1 MIISSKG
8 KYGLVALMDICLYS
22 RSEAVTLKSVSKRQD
37 ISERYLEQIFSI
49 LKKGGIINSK
59 KGAQGGYFLARKPK
73 DITVG
78 EILNI
83 LEGYLKIVSPS
94 EEKNDIE
101 CFMQKKIWNNIN
113 RQIETYFNSI
123 TLEELVKDY
132 IEGKIT
138 ICIIFKLPKRK

>member
-22 RSEAVTLKSVSKRQD
+22 GSEAVTLKSVSKRQN

-49 LKKGGIINSK
+49 LRKGGIITSK
-59 KGAQGGYFLARKPK
+59 KGAQGGYFLARTAA

-83 LEGYLKIVSPS
+83 LEGDLKIVSPS
-94 EEKNDIE
+94 EERNDIE
-101 CFMQKKIWNNIN
+101 CFMQKNIWNNIN
-113 RQIETYFNSI
+113 RQIEEYFNSV
-123 TLEELVKDY
+123 TLEALVKDY
-132 IEGKIT
+132 IEGKIA
-138 ICIIFKLPKRK
+138 IMYYI

>member
-22 RSEAVTLKSVSKRQD
+22 GSEAVTLKSVSKRQN

-49 LKKGGIINSK
+49 LRKGGIITSK
-59 KGAQGGYFLARKPK
+59 KGAQGGYFLARTAA

-83 LEGYLKIVSPS
+83 LEGDSKIVSPS
-94 EEKNDIE
+94 EERNDIE
-101 CFMQKKIWNNIN
+101 CFMQKNIWNNIN
-113 RQIETYFNSI
+113 RQIEEYFDSV
-123 TLEELVKDY
+123 TLEALVKDY
-132 IEGKIT
+132 IEGKIA
-138 ICIIFKLPKRK
+138 IMYYI

>member
-8 KYGLVALMDICLYS
+8 KYGLVAFMDICLYS

-83 LEGYLKIVSPS
+83 LEGDLKIVSPS

-138 ICIIFKLPKRK
+138 IMYYI

>member
-138 ICIIFKLPKRK
+138 IVYYI

>member
-132 IEGKIT
+132 LEGKIT
-138 ICIIFKLPKRK
+138 IMYYI

>member
-37 ISERYLEQIFSI
+37 ISERYLEKIFSI

-138 ICIIFKLPKRK
+138 IMYYI

>member
-83 LEGYLKIVSPS
+83 LEGGLKIVSPS

-138 ICIIFKLPKRK
+138 IMYYI

>member
-22 RSEAVTLKSVSKRQD
+22 RSEAVTLESVSKRQD

-138 ICIIFKLPKRK
+138 IMYYI

>member
-73 DITVG
+73 EDRKSTR
-78 EILNI
+78 LN
-83 LEGYLKIVSPS
+83 SSHPS
-94 EEKNDIE
+94 SSR
-101 CFMQKKIWNNIN
+101 MP
-113 RQIETYFNSI
+113 SSA
-123 TLEELVKDY
+123 
-132 IEGKIT
+132 
-138 ICIIFKLPKRK
+138 

>member
-22 RSEAVTLKSVSKRQD
+22 GSEAVTLKSVSKRQN

-49 LKKGGIINSK
+49 LRKGGIITSK
-59 KGAQGGYFLARKPK
+59 KGAQGGYFLARTAA

-83 LEGYLKIVSPS
+83 LEGDLTIVSPS
-94 EEKNDIE
+94 EERNDIE
-101 CFMQKKIWNNIN
+101 CFMQKNIWNNIN
-113 RQIETYFNSI
+113 RQIEEYFDSV
-123 TLEELVKDY
+123 TLEALVKDY
-132 IEGKIT
+132 IEGKIA
-138 ICIIFKLPKRK
+138 IMYYI

>member
-138 ICIIFKLPKRK
+138 IMYYI

>member
-1 MIISSKG
+1 MIISSIG
-8 KYGLVALMDICLYS
+8 KYALVALMDICLYS

-83 LEGYLKIVSPS
+83 LEGDLKIVSPS

-138 ICIIFKLPKRK
+138 IMYYI

>member
-83 LEGYLKIVSPS
+83 LEGDLKIVSLS

-101 CFMQKKIWNNIN
+101 CFMQKNIWNNIN
-113 RQIETYFNSI
+113 RQIEEYFDSV
-123 TLEELVKDY
+123 TLEALVKDY
-132 IEGKIT
+132 IEGKIA
-138 ICIIFKLPKRK
+138 IMYYI

>member
-132 IEGKIT
+132 IERKIT
-138 ICIIFKLPKRK
+138 IMYYI

>member
-49 LKKGGIINSK
+49 LRKGGIITSK

-138 ICIIFKLPKRK
+138 IMYYI

>member
-1 MIISSKG
+1 MIISSKR

-83 LEGYLKIVSPS
+83 LEGDLKIVSLS

-138 ICIIFKLPKRK
+138 IMYYI

>member
-1 MIISSKG
+1 MKITTKSIYAIRALHTLNMLSEDGKPVGIATLSEKLGISNK
-8 KYGLVALMDICLYS
+8 
-22 RSEAVTLKSVSKRQD
+22 
-37 ISERYLEQIFSI
+37 YLEQIFSI

-59 KGAQGGYFLARKPK
+59 KGAQGGYFLSRKPK

-83 LEGYLKIVSPS
+83 LEGDLKIVSPS

-113 RQIETYFNSI
+113 WCILYTIAKTTNLSYI
-123 TLEELVKDY
+123 TR
-132 IEGKIT
+132 
-138 ICIIFKLPKRK
+138 KLNTWK

>member
-22 RSEAVTLKSVSKRQD
+22 GSEAVTLKSVSKRQN

-49 LKKGGIINSK
+49 LRKGGIITSK
-59 KGAQGGYFLARKPK
+59 KGAQGGYFLARTAA

-83 LEGYLKIVSPS
+83 LEGDLKIVSPS
-94 EEKNDIE
+94 EERNDIE
-101 CFMQKKIWNNIN
+101 CFMQKNIWNNIN

-138 ICIIFKLPKRK
+138 IMYYI

>member
-83 LEGYLKIVSPS
+83 LEGDLKIVSPS
-94 EEKNDIE
+94 VEKNDIE

-138 ICIIFKLPKRK
+138 IMYYI

>member
-59 KGAQGGYFLARKPK
+59 EGAQGVYFLARKPK

-83 LEGYLKIVSPS
+83 LEGDLKIVSPS

-138 ICIIFKLPKRK
+138 IMYYI

>member
-22 RSEAVTLKSVSKRQD
+22 GSEAVTLKSVSKRQN

-49 LKKGGIINSK
+49 LRKGGIITSK
-59 KGAQGGYFLARKPK
+59 KGAQGGYFLARTAA

-83 LEGYLKIVSPS
+83 LEGDLKIVSPS
-94 EEKNDIE
+94 EEGNDIE
-101 CFMQKKIWNNIN
+101 CFMQKNIWNNIN
-113 RQIETYFNSI
+113 RQIEEYFDSV
-123 TLEELVKDY
+123 TLEALVKDY
-132 IEGKIT
+132 IEGKIA
-138 ICIIFKLPKRK
+138 IMYYI

>member
-49 LKKGGIINSK
+49 LRKGGIINSK

-83 LEGYLKIVSPS
+83 LEGDLKIVSPS

-138 ICIIFKLPKRK
+138 IMYYI

>member
-37 ISERYLEQIFSI
+37 ISEKYLEQIFSI

-138 ICIIFKLPKRK
+138 IMYYI

>member
-83 LEGYLKIVSPS
+83 LEGDLKIVSLS

-123 TLEELVKDY
+123 TLEELVQDY

-138 ICIIFKLPKRK
+138 IMYYI

>member
-22 RSEAVTLKSVSKRQD
+22 GSEAVTLKSVSKRQN

-49 LKKGGIINSK
+49 LRKGGIITSK
-59 KGAQGGYFLARKPK
+59 KGAQGGYFLARTAK
-73 DITVG
+73 DKTVR
-78 EILNI
+78 EILKI
-83 LEGYLKIVSPS
+83 LEGDLKIVSPS

-138 ICIIFKLPKRK
+138 IMYYI

>member
-59 KGAQGGYFLARKPK
+59 KVAQGGYFLARKPK

-83 LEGYLKIVSPS
+83 LEGDLKIVSPS

-138 ICIIFKLPKRK
+138 IMYYI

>member
-22 RSEAVTLKSVSKRQD
+22 GSEAVTLKSVSKRQD

-59 KGAQGGYFLARKPK
+59 KGAQGGYFLARTAA

-83 LEGYLKIVSPS
+83 LEGDLKIVSPS
-94 EEKNDIE
+94 EERNDIE
-101 CFMQKKIWNNIN
+101 CFMQKNIWNNIN
-113 RQIETYFNSI
+113 RQIEEYFDSV
-123 TLEELVKDY
+123 TLEALVKDY
-132 IEGKIT
+132 IEGKIA
-138 ICIIFKLPKRK
+138 IMYYI

>member
-22 RSEAVTLKSVSKRQD
+22 GSEAVTLKSVSKRQN

-49 LKKGGIINSK
+49 LRKGGIITSK
-59 KGAQGGYFLARKPK
+59 KGAQGGYFLARTAA

-83 LEGYLKIVSPS
+83 LEGDLKIVSPS
-94 EEKNDIE
+94 EERNDIE
-101 CFMQKKIWNNIN
+101 CFMQKNIRNNIN
-113 RQIETYFNSI
+113 RQIEEYFDSV
-123 TLEELVKDY
+123 TLEALVKDY
-132 IEGKIT
+132 IEGKIA
-138 ICIIFKLPKRK
+138 IMYYI

>member
-22 RSEAVTLKSVSKRQD
+22 GSEAVTLKSVSKRQN

-49 LKKGGIINSK
+49 LRKGGIITSK
-59 KGAQGGYFLARKPK
+59 KGAQGGYFLARTAA

-83 LEGYLKIVSPS
+83 LEGDLKIVSPS
-94 EEKNDIE
+94 EERNDIE
-101 CFMQKKIWNNIN
+101 CFMQKNIWNNIN
-113 RQIETYFNSI
+113 RQIEEYFNSV
-123 TLEELVKDY
+123 TLEALVKGY
-132 IEGKIT
+132 IEGKIA
-138 ICIIFKLPKRK
+138 IMYYI

>member
-22 RSEAVTLKSVSKRQD
+22 GSEAVTLKSVSKRQN

-49 LKKGGIINSK
+49 LRKGGIITSK
-59 KGAQGGYFLARKPK
+59 KGAQGGYFLARTAA

-83 LEGYLKIVSPS
+83 LEGDLKIVSPS
-94 EEKNDIE
+94 EERNDIE
-101 CFMQKKIWNNIN
+101 CFMQKNIWNNIN
-113 RQIETYFNSI
+113 VLCYNYQKNIR
-123 TLEELVKDY
+123 
-132 IEGKIT
+132 
-138 ICIIFKLPKRK
+138 

>member
-8 KYGLVALMDICLYS
+8 KYGLVALVDICLYS

-49 LKKGGIINSK
+49 LRKGGIISSK

-83 LEGYLKIVSPS
+83 LEGDLKIVSPS

-138 ICIIFKLPKRK
+138 IMYYI

>member
-37 ISERYLEQIFSI
+37 ISEMYLEQIFSI

-138 ICIIFKLPKRK
+138 IMYYI

>member
-22 RSEAVTLKSVSKRQD
+22 GSEAVTLKSVSKRQN

-49 LKKGGIINSK
+49 LRKGGIITSK
-59 KGAQGGYFLARKPK
+59 KGAQGGYFLARTAA

-83 LEGYLKIVSPS
+83 LEWDLKIVSPR
-94 EEKNDIE
+94 EERNDIE
-101 CFMQKKIWNNIN
+101 CFMQKNIWNNIN
-113 RQIETYFNSI
+113 RQIEEYFDSV
-123 TLEELVKDY
+123 TLEALVKDY
-132 IEGKIT
+132 IEGKIA
-138 ICIIFKLPKRK
+138 IMYYI

>member
-22 RSEAVTLKSVSKRQD
+22 GSEAVTLKSVSKRQN

-138 ICIIFKLPKRK
+138 IMYYI

>member
-59 KGAQGGYFLARKPK
+59 KGAQGGYFLARTAA

-83 LEGYLKIVSPS
+83 LEGDLKIVSPS
-94 EEKNDIE
+94 EERNDIE
-101 CFMQKKIWNNIN
+101 CFMQKNIWNNIN
-113 RQIETYFNSI
+113 RQIEEYFDSV
-123 TLEELVKDY
+123 TLEALVKDY
-132 IEGKIT
+132 IEGKIA
-138 ICIIFKLPKRK
+138 IMYYI

>member
-22 RSEAVTLKSVSKRQD
+22 RSEAVKLKSVSKRQD

-83 LEGYLKIVSPS
+83 LEGDLKIVSPS

-132 IEGKIT
+132 IEGKMT
-138 ICIIFKLPKRK
+138 IM

>member
-22 RSEAVTLKSVSKRQD
+22 GSEAVTLKSVSKRQN

-49 LKKGGIINSK
+49 LRKGGIITSK
-59 KGAQGGYFLARKPK
+59 KGAQGGYFLARTAA

-83 LEGYLKIVSPS
+83 LEGDLKIVSPS
-94 EEKNDIE
+94 EDRNDIE
-101 CFMQKKIWNNIN
+101 CFMQKNIWNNIN
-113 RQIETYFNSI
+113 RQIEEYFDSV
-123 TLEELVKDY
+123 TLEALVKDY
-132 IEGKIT
+132 IEGKIA
-138 ICIIFKLPKRK
+138 IMYYI